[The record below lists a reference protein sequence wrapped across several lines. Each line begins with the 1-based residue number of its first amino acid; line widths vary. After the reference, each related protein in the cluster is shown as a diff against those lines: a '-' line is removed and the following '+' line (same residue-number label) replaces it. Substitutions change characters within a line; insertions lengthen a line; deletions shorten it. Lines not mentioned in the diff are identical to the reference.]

1 MSNYKDLSSE
11 ELKRTLAEKQDILR
25 RTMKPDEYKKFMQ
38 ELDDCQ
44 IKIDY
49 SKFGKP
55 VQYPE
60 TKKEKRQR
68 KKEEQILSTRDAGEQ
83 FSTRILAFLSVY
95 VDEESCSF
103 LAVLSPERTKIM
115 KKKAAV
121 QRNVGQFTKKE
132 WKAMGTRIRE
142 VRKKANMKQI
152 DLAALLGLGKDQMCR
167 IENGKTPCKTE
178 YLFEIAQIFNVS
190 LDYLYFGENEYS
202 AVQEIVKMC
211 KGKGLKKIR
220 KAKDILEAFF
230 K

>member
-68 KKEEQILSTRDAGEQ
+68 KKEAKRQEKNRK
-83 FSTRILAFLSVY
+83 FYYFLQPYSQKY
-95 VDEESCSF
+95 F
-103 LAVLSPERTKIM
+103 LC
-115 KKKAAV
+115 
-121 QRNVGQFTKKE
+121 F
-132 WKAMGTRIRE
+132 
-142 VRKKANMKQI
+142 
-152 DLAALLGLGKDQMCR
+152 
-167 IENGKTPCKTE
+167 
-178 YLFEIAQIFNVS
+178 
-190 LDYLYFGENEYS
+190 
-202 AVQEIVKMC
+202 
-211 KGKGLKKIR
+211 
-220 KAKDILEAFF
+220 
-230 K
+230 

>member
-68 KKEEQILSTRDAGEQ
+68 KKEEQKRESIQYLSILSKASREKPK
-83 FSTRILAFLSVY
+83 ILLFFATVLTKIFPLFLTIY
-95 VDEESCSF
+95 T
-103 LAVLSPERTKIM
+103 LAVIPVLFLVWQIYKLISADSWQAIFHTTKTIY
-115 KKKAAV
+115 V
-121 QRNVGQFTKKE
+121 VGYIVIFF
-132 WKAMGTRIRE
+132 ALTRLQTALYIY
-142 VRKKANMKQI
+142 AN
-152 DLAALLGLGKDQMCR
+152 
-167 IENGKTPCKTE
+167 E
-178 YLFEIAQIFNVS
+178 
-190 LDYLYFGENEYS
+190 
-202 AVQEIVKMC
+202 
-211 KGKGLKKIR
+211 
-220 KAKDILEAFF
+220 
-230 K
+230 

>member
-68 KKEEQILSTRDAGEQ
+68 KKEEQILSKASREKPK
-83 FSTRILAFLSVY
+83 ILLFFATVLTKIFPLFLTIY
-95 VDEESCSF
+95 T
-103 LAVLSPERTKIM
+103 LAVIPVLFLVWQIYKLISADSWQAIFHTTKHIC
-115 KKKAAV
+115 
-121 QRNVGQFTKKE
+121 
-132 WKAMGTRIRE
+132 
-142 VRKKANMKQI
+142 
-152 DLAALLGLGKDQMCR
+152 CR
-167 IENGKTPCKTE
+167 IYCHFLCTNTLADGTL
-178 YLFEIAQIFNVS
+178 YLRQ
-190 LDYLYFGENEYS
+190 
-202 AVQEIVKMC
+202 
-211 KGKGLKKIR
+211 
-220 KAKDILEAFF
+220 
-230 K
+230 

>member
-68 KKEEQILSTRDAGEQ
+68 KKEEQILSKASREKPK
-83 FSTRILAFLSVY
+83 ILLFFAT
-95 VDEESCSF
+95 
-103 LAVLSPERTKIM
+103 VLTKI
-115 KKKAAV
+115 
-121 QRNVGQFTKKE
+121 F
-132 WKAMGTRIRE
+132 
-142 VRKKANMKQI
+142 
-152 DLAALLGLGKDQMCR
+152 
-167 IENGKTPCKTE
+167 P
-178 YLFEIAQIFNVS
+178 LFLTI
-190 LDYLYFGENEYS
+190 
-202 AVQEIVKMC
+202 
-211 KGKGLKKIR
+211 
-220 KAKDILEAFF
+220 
-230 K
+230 

>member
-68 KKEEQILSTRDAGEQ
+68 KKEERILSKASREKPK
-83 FSTRILAFLSVY
+83 ILLFFCNRTHKNISSVSNNLY
-95 VDEESCSF
+95 SCSYPYSF
-103 LAVLSPERTKIM
+103 PCLA
-115 KKKAAV
+115 
-121 QRNVGQFTKKE
+121 
-132 WKAMGTRIRE
+132 
-142 VRKKANMKQI
+142 
-152 DLAALLGLGKDQMCR
+152 DLQVDFCG
-167 IENGKTPCKTE
+167 
-178 YLFEIAQIFNVS
+178 
-190 LDYLYFGENEYS
+190 
-202 AVQEIVKMC
+202 
-211 KGKGLKKIR
+211 
-220 KAKDILEAFF
+220 
-230 K
+230 

>member
-68 KKEEQILSTRDAGEQ
+68 KKERLRRRSRKRHRRRDGTRAQEAEQRKQSKYSLKRRSAYQQTSGKP
-83 FSTRILAFLSVY
+83 FLSAW
-95 VDEESCSF
+95 SSIT
-103 LAVLSPERTKIM
+103 AM
-115 KKKAAV
+115 K
-121 QRNVGQFTKKE
+121 RGE
-132 WKAMGTRIRE
+132 WK
-142 VRKKANMKQI
+142 
-152 DLAALLGLGKDQMCR
+152 
-167 IENGKTPCKTE
+167 
-178 YLFEIAQIFNVS
+178 
-190 LDYLYFGENEYS
+190 YS
-202 AVQEIVKMC
+202 K
-211 KGKGLKKIR
+211 LK
-220 KAKDILEAFF
+220 
-230 K
+230 

>member
-68 KKEEQILSTRDAGEQ
+68 KKRRTDIKQSVKRKTENSTIFCNRTHKNI
-83 FSTRILAFLSVY
+83 SSVSNNLY
-95 VDEESCSF
+95 SCSYPCSF
-103 LAVLSPERTKIM
+103 PCLA
-115 KKKAAV
+115 
-121 QRNVGQFTKKE
+121 
-132 WKAMGTRIRE
+132 
-142 VRKKANMKQI
+142 
-152 DLAALLGLGKDQMCR
+152 DLQVDFCG
-167 IENGKTPCKTE
+167 
-178 YLFEIAQIFNVS
+178 
-190 LDYLYFGENEYS
+190 
-202 AVQEIVKMC
+202 
-211 KGKGLKKIR
+211 
-220 KAKDILEAFF
+220 
-230 K
+230 

>member
-68 KKEEQILSTRDAGEQ
+68 KKEERILS
-83 FSTRILAFLSVY
+83 
-95 VDEESCSF
+95 
-103 LAVLSPERTKIM
+103 
-115 KKKAAV
+115 KASREV
-121 QRNVGQFTKKE
+121 QRLHFLRQQ
-132 WKAMGTRIRE
+132 RISHMMVIIHVE
-142 VRKKANMKQI
+142 LLVI
-152 DLAALLGLGKDQMCR
+152 LGLGEVFQLSKCR
-167 IENGKTPCKTE
+167 T
-178 YLFEIAQIFNVS
+178 
-190 LDYLYFGENEYS
+190 
-202 AVQEIVKMC
+202 
-211 KGKGLKKIR
+211 
-220 KAKDILEAFF
+220 
-230 K
+230 

>member
-68 KKEEQILSTRDAGEQ
+68 KKEEQIII
-83 FSTRILAFLSVY
+83 FFLSHFENLILPY
-95 VDEESCSF
+95 ISAFS
-103 LAVLSPERTKIM
+103 S
-115 KKKAAV
+115 KK
-121 QRNVGQFTKKE
+121 
-132 WKAMGTRIRE
+132 
-142 VRKKANMKQI
+142 
-152 DLAALLGLGKDQMCR
+152 L
-167 IENGKTPCKTE
+167 
-178 YLFEIAQIFNVS
+178 
-190 LDYLYFGENEYS
+190 
-202 AVQEIVKMC
+202 
-211 KGKGLKKIR
+211 
-220 KAKDILEAFF
+220 
-230 K
+230 

>member
-68 KKEEQILSTRDAGEQ
+68 KKEEQILSKASREKPKILLFFATVLTKIFPLFLTIYTLAVIPVLFLVWQIYKLISADSWQAIFHTTKTIYVVGYIVIFFALTRLQTALYIYAK
-83 FSTRILAFLSVY
+83 RNMY
-95 VDEESCSF
+95 F
-103 LAVLSPERTKIM
+103 LASQSCQSITDGFYFSQSWELVYQKQNRCLIALSP
-115 KKKAAV
+115 
-121 QRNVGQFTKKE
+121 
-132 WKAMGTRIRE
+132 
-142 VRKKANMKQI
+142 
-152 DLAALLGLGKDQMCR
+152 AL
-167 IENGKTPCKTE
+167 
-178 YLFEIAQIFNVS
+178 
-190 LDYLYFGENEYS
+190 
-202 AVQEIVKMC
+202 
-211 KGKGLKKIR
+211 KG
-220 KAKDILEAFF
+220 F
-230 K
+230 

>member
-68 KKEEQILSTRDAGEQ
+68 KKEERILSKASREKPK
-83 FSTRILAFLSVY
+83 ILLFFAT
-95 VDEESCSF
+95 
-103 LAVLSPERTKIM
+103 VLTKIFPLFLTIYTLLSRPTVM
-115 KKKAAV
+115 ILTV
-121 QRNVGQFTKKE
+121 
-132 WKAMGTRIRE
+132 
-142 VRKKANMKQI
+142 
-152 DLAALLGLGKDQMCR
+152 ALLQTILLPKPL
-167 IENGKTPCKTE
+167 KSV
-178 YLFEIAQIFNVS
+178 LEIFP
-190 LDYLYFGENEYS
+190 
-202 AVQEIVKMC
+202 
-211 KGKGLKKIR
+211 LKLNPKPIT
-220 KAKDILEAFF
+220 KFLPY
-230 K
+230 

>member
-68 KKEEQILSTRDAGEQ
+68 KKEEQILSKASREKPK
-83 FSTRILAFLSVY
+83 ILLFFATVLTKIFPLFLTIY
-95 VDEESCSF
+95 T
-103 LAVLSPERTKIM
+103 LAVIPVLFLVWQIYKLISADSWQAIFQTTKTIY
-115 KKKAAV
+115 V
-121 QRNVGQFTKKE
+121 VGYIVIFF
-132 WKAMGTRIRE
+132 ALTRLQTALYIY
-142 VRKKANMKQI
+142 AN
-152 DLAALLGLGKDQMCR
+152 
-167 IENGKTPCKTE
+167 E
-178 YLFEIAQIFNVS
+178 
-190 LDYLYFGENEYS
+190 
-202 AVQEIVKMC
+202 
-211 KGKGLKKIR
+211 
-220 KAKDILEAFF
+220 
-230 K
+230 